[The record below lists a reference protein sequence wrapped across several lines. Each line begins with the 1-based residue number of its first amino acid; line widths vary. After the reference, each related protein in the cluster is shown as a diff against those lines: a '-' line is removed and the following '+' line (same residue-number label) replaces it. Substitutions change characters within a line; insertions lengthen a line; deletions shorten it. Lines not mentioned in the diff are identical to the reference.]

1 MKKLLVL
8 LFSILLLPLSVNA
21 ADVYY
26 CSDDDKTG
34 FDPGENYKNKSYSS
48 TKFKIMIDFEN
59 NEVISKE
66 LHYYSGQDRKKC
78 ITQTIDDTLY
88 CINDLGNSFSINK
101 TNFIFHRSK
110 IFNNPTYDD
119 DIFVAYGSCEK
130 F

>member
-1 MKKLLVL
+1 MVKDDMKLDL
-8 LFSILLLPLSVNA
+8 
-21 ADVYY
+21 
-26 CSDDDKTG
+26 
-34 FDPGENYKNKSYSS
+34 
-48 TKFKIMIDFEN
+48 DFEN

-110 IFNNPTYDD
+110 IFNNPAYDD